1 MKITIECEPK
11 EIAAVVVELQK
22 QPRTEN
28 ILVPINIKFAEV
40 FGDLKREGEHNPFN
54 T

>member
-11 EIAAVVVELQK
+11 EIAAIVVELQK

-28 ILVPINIKFAEV
+28 ILVPINTKYAEV
-40 FGDLKREGEHNPFN
+40 FGDLNREGGHNPFN
-54 T
+54 P